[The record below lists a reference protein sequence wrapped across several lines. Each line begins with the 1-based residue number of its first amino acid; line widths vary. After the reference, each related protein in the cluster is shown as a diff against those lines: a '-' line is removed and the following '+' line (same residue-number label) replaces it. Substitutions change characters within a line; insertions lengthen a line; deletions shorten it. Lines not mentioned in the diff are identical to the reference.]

1 MNHILYVENKTYL
14 YIVTI
19 CVKDCFSRKL
29 LGLIPLKRKLSK
41 EVANALDK
49 LILELNQACKVFYTD
64 SGLEFSGDCNR
75 VYEKH
80 GIEHVTTK
88 DFVQKASITERANLV
103 IKQRLYKIMAS
114 NNNFLWIDRLED
126 VKNAYNESFNRN
138 LAMTPNEAFEAKN
151 QSRVF
156 YNTVT
161 KRENKA
167 LSENVEKFTFNIN
180 QSVRILLQQPFGKSY
195 VGNYSQVIYVI
206 TERFMSPGHIEKYR
220 VKEFLSGEV
229 LDGSFYSQEL
239 VPVNVAFD
247 QKGKKIEKIYSF
259 RLEDNIEYVQVKYE
273 GESKKTWK
281 KYSDLLTPHNN

>member
-1 MNHILYVENKTYL
+1 M
-14 YIVTI
+14 
-19 CVKDCFSRKL
+19 
-29 LGLIPLKRKLSK
+29 
-41 EVANALDK
+41 ANALDQ
-49 LILELNQACKVFYTD
+49 LILELNQACTVFYTD

-114 NNNFLWIDRLED
+114 GNNFVWIDKLED

-138 LAMTPNEAFEAKN
+138 LAMTPNEAFKAEN

-156 YNTVT
+156 YNTIT

-167 LSENVEKFTFNIN
+167 LAENIEKFTFDIN

-195 VGNYSQVIYVI
+195 VGNYSQVIYII

-220 VKEFLSGEV
+220 VKEFLSGEE

-239 VPVNVAFD
+239 VPVNVILD
-247 QKGKKIEKIYSF
+247 QKGKKVEKIYSF
-259 RLEDNIEYVQVKYE
+259 RLEDNIEYVQIKYE

-281 KYSDLLTPHNN
+281 KYSDLLTPTSQ